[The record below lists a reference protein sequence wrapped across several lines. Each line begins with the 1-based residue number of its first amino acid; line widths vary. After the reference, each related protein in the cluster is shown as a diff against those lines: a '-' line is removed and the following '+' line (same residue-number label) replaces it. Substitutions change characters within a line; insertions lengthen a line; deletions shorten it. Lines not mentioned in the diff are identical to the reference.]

1 MEKIDTNKKR
11 AAAAIVTV
19 ALTITAIGILGVIV
33 PSLHASAQNVM
44 ADESMTT
51 SGINITSSDM
61 IDDEVENIAS
71 TGTEEEEQEAKN
83 Y

>member
-1 MEKIDTNKKR
+1 MNPKELSA

-19 ALTITAIGILGVIV
+19 TLTITAIVTLGVIV
-33 PSLHASAQNVM
+33 PFPHASALNVM

-61 IDDEVENIAS
+61 IDGEVKNI
-71 TGTEEEEQEAKN
+71 
-83 Y
+83 